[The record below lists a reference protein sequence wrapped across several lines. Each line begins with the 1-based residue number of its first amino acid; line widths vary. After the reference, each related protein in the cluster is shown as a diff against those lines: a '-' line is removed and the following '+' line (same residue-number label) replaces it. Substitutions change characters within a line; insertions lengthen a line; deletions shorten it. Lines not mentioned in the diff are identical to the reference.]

1 MLWFYGELCYGFR
14 CSCSC
19 TVNPERFILMNLFPR
34 EFHLPQFRPAVH
46 KSVKSI
52 LHVMQILEAMGSV
65 CQDSKD
71 LIPQGELKPKGE
83 AVAVRIT
90 TARGHAVIT
99 NDVVT
104 SSLNAVT
111 SFGHAI
117 VVITTKARVA
127 EENLS
132 HVIRNRSSVLL
143 AV

>member
-1 MLWFYGELCYGFR
+1 
-14 CSCSC
+14 
-19 TVNPERFILMNLFPR
+19 MNLFPC
-34 EFHLPQFRPAVH
+34 EFRLPQFRPTVH

-52 LHVMQILEAMGSV
+52 LHVMQILEAMGSA
-65 CQDSKD
+65 CRDSRD
-71 LIPQGELKPKGE
+71 QIPQGELKPKGE

-90 TARGHAVIT
+90 TASGYAVIT
-99 NDVVT
+99 NDVAT

-117 VVITTKARVA
+117 VAITTKARVA

>member
-1 MLWFYGELCYGFR
+1 
-14 CSCSC
+14 
-19 TVNPERFILMNLFPR
+19 MNLFPR
-34 EFHLPQFRPAVH
+34 EFHLPQFKPTAH
-46 KSVKSI
+46 NSVKSI
-52 LHVMQILEAMGSV
+52 LHVIQILEAMGSA
-65 CQDSKD
+65 CRDSRN
-71 LIPQGELKPKGE
+71 LIPQVKLKPKGE
-83 AVAVRIT
+83 EGEAIAMKIT
-90 TARGHAVIT
+90 TASGYVVIT

-132 HVIRNRSSVLL
+132 HVIRNRSSVLF